1 MSKTLRQALRDLDHL
16 PESERA
22 RITSMLA
29 DEVRRARQSSRP
41 QEGRWAQVADRL
53 AALNTLDGCSDDLV
67 RHVRAFRDDF
77 ALGEPMQP

>member
-1 MSKTLRQALRDLDHL
+1 MSKILKQALRDLDQL

-29 DEVRRARQSSRP
+29 DEVRRARHSSRTW
-41 QEGRWAQVADRL
+41 EGRWARVADRL
-53 AALNTLDGCSDDLV
+53 AAMNALHGCSDDVV

-77 ALGEPMQP
+77 ALGEPKQP